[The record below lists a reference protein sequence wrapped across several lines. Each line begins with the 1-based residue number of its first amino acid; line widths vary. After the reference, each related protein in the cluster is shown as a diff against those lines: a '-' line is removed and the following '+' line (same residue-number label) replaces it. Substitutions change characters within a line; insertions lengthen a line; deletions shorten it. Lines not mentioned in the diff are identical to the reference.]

1 MRRQGR
7 SAGNQGLAG
16 LLPTTSTYDVWYNSD
31 PAPAADEPAPAPT
44 QTGPTDAPPPASEL
58 SDDAASGVAA
68 EFYASVKHGLEDTSR
83 APLGPARSDGSWRG
97 PFASRT
103 EAEAALAELEVT
115 AVDAICAAAGASVPP
130 QTEPDSDSEESDDDL
145 DVALMDDDEEQLEA
159 VRLQKAANTR
169 AKREAKKHGWTANAN
184 EALVARVASAAQVGV
199 PMNWAAIKV
208 LLENRRADF
217 FPTADECADQ
227 HQRLNPG
234 CYGADAF
241 APIELSA
248 PDMRRRRR
256 PGAWRGAAGRGGRV
270 RAAARDSLDRHHG
283 LRLGARSGDAR
294 ALQLR
299 HAVAPDDPRGNGDRL
314 VGSRALSARG
324 S

>member
-83 APLGPARSDGSWRG
+83 APLGPARSDSSRRG
-97 PFASRT
+97 PFASRS

-159 VRLQKAANTR
+159 DRLQKAANTR

-199 PMNWAAIKV
+199 PMDWAAIMTV
-208 LLENRRADF
+208 MENRRAEF
-217 FPTADECADQ
+217 FPTANECADQ

-234 CYGADAF
+234 CYMYGADAF
-241 APIELSA
+241 APIELRA
-248 PDMRRRRR
+248 HDII
-256 PGAWRGAAGRGGRV
+256 AAACDAAAGPARGVARPFAV
-270 RAAARDSLDRHHG
+270 AACELLRQTPLIATTACVSALVAVMHELCNTADRC
-283 LRLGARSGDAR
+283 
-294 ALQLR
+294 
-299 HAVAPDDPRGNGDRL
+299 AVAPNDP
-314 VGSRALSARG
+314 
-324 S
+324 